1 MLLIAGSMLHAMLS
15 GRFDTKSGED
25 GSYFIDW
32 DGTRIR
38 FILNYLRTGE
48 LIVPNDHSPRTAGR
62 SQILSRWRNDNRAG
76 TSSISVQGFSDS
88 LVHSGADS
96 DELVEE
102 HTRLFQPR
110 WTCIELLEMV
120 RVLPTFTPV
129 VIKKDQQL
137 QWSRVEIT
145 YLEDI
150 VNKVGI
156 VVSSKH
162 WLSSFLSVDLKS
174 LSENHEEKLE

>member
-1 MLLIAGSMLHAMLS
+1 MLHAMLS
-15 GRFDTKSGED
+15 GRFDTKSGEN
-25 GSYFIDW
+25 GSYFIDR
-32 DGTRIR
+32 DGTHIR

-48 LIVPNDHSPRTAGR
+48 LIVPNDEIIRRELLAEAKFYHVEGMITVLERAVYPFKDSV
-62 SQILSRWRNDNRAG
+62 ILSS
-76 TSSISVQGFSDS
+76 TQ
-88 LVHSGADS
+88 GADS

-102 HTRLFQPR
+102 HTRLFQLR

-120 RVLPTFTPV
+120 SVLPTFTPV
-129 VIKKDQQL
+129 VIKKGQQL

-162 WLSSFLSVDLKS
+162 WLSSLLSVDLKS